1 VIAYLKNN
9 NIYFDQNIS
18 LSDVTYL
25 KTGGI
30 AKIIAYPGDI
40 KKMSGLIAF
49 LSRVGTMF
57 KVIGA
62 TSNLLFLDNTD
73 YTFLVCTSSLKSIE
87 YNEVNEEIMADAGMM
102 LPDLSRFAL
111 YNSIFGFAGLEGIP
125 GTLGGAVFMNAG
137 AYGYEIK
144 DTLVAVD
151 IASYEGEVHRYSC
164 AELELGHRN
173 SALRKNEIEGTI
185 LRCYFTANKGDAEE
199 ISNEMEF
206 YHAKRHKYQDFLYPN
221 LGSIFSSSPYRALGE
236 KDKLFRYVSAVYL
249 ILFYKIKI
257 FRRESPINRK
267 WLNDLVVKRF
277 GINYEIKPFSNKTI
291 NCLVNRG
298 QGTEEMVRFIEEMK
312 DLTDNS
318 ISLENEIV
326 NGF

>member
-1 VIAYLKNN
+1 
-9 NIYFDQNIS
+9 
-18 LSDVTYL
+18 
-25 KTGGI
+25 
-30 AKIIAYPGDI
+30 
-40 KKMSGLIAF
+40 
-49 LSRVGTMF
+49 
-57 KVIGA
+57 
-62 TSNLLFLDNTD
+62 
-73 YTFLVCTSSLKSIE
+73 LKSIE
-87 YNEVNEEIMADAGMM
+87 YNEVNEEIIADAGMM

-111 YNSIFGFAGLEGIP
+111 YNSIYGFAGLEGVP

-221 LGSIFSSSPYRALGE
+221 LGSIFSRDLRTVRPPKPLSNIPIGE
-236 KDKLFRYVSAVYL
+236 FGDCLIITDKRVFVF
-249 ILFYKIKI
+249 IFKINHLK
-257 FRRESPINRK
+257 NR
-267 WLNDLVVKRF
+267 
-277 GINYEIKPFSNKTI
+277 IYYIY
-291 NCLVNRG
+291 
-298 QGTEEMVRFIEEMK
+298 
-312 DLTDNS
+312 
-318 ISLENEIV
+318 
-326 NGF
+326 